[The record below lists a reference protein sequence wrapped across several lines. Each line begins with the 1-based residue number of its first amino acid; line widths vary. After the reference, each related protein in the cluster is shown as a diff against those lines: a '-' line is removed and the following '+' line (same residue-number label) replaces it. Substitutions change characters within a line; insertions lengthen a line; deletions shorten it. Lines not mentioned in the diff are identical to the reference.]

1 MKVVYSKQFQAELCC
16 ITGRYSA
23 EDKALGRRFVQTVEN
38 ATLEIQADPLR
49 WRVLD
54 GRVRRC
60 LVPRFPYIIYYLV
73 GDERIYFGALLHSA
87 RHPEA
92 YRASFTDL

>member
-1 MKVVYSKQFQAELCC
+1 MKVVHSQHFQAELCC

-23 EDKALGRRFVQTVEN
+23 ESKELGRRFVQTVQN
-38 ATLEIQADPLR
+38 ACLEIATDPLR
-49 WRVLD
+49 WRVFD

-73 GDERIYFGALLHSA
+73 EDEVLYFGALLHSA

-92 YRASFTDL
+92 YRGSFTKL

>member
-1 MKVVYSKQFQAELCC
+1 MKVIYSEQFQAELCC
-16 ITGRYSA
+16 VTGRYSA
-23 EDKALGRRFVQTVEN
+23 EDKPLGRRFVQTVEN
-38 ATLEIQADPLR
+38 AALDIQADPLR
-49 WRVLD
+49 WRMFD

-73 GDERIYFGALLHSA
+73 EDDLLYFGALLHSA

-92 YRASFTDL
+92 YRTAFTDL